1 MPSYSYTAIND
12 AGIKKKGILSAD
24 SEREARKLVKDLK
37 LTPLKI
43 SESKNLDKTL
53 RIKNKDIVL
62 MTRQLATLLEAST
75 PIVDSIDITAR
86 QTKNK
91 NLIQILYNLKEDLV
105 QGKRLGNSMK
115 KFPGIFSDTYVSMVS
130 AGDSSGNL
138 ETVFS
143 KLADYLEES
152 ASIKQKV
159 ISALTYPIVLIGF
172 SIVVIISL
180 LAFVLPQVVG
190 QFIKAGAE
198 LPFIT
203 KFLIGISNNI
213 IPILIILAVLCAVIF
228 YSYKKYVHKIENKI
242 SFDRRVL
249 NIPLLGNFI
258 LNSELERFS
267 STMELLLA
275 SGTNLDVELDEWSKI
290 FDNKFLSRIIFN
302 AKNDVV
308 EGKDFIVSLKNE
320 EVLPDIFIQLISSGY
335 RSGNLAKMFN
345 KVSHFMKSE
354 IENKRAVFLS
364 LLEPVVIILM
374 GGFIMLIVLAILIP
388 IMQMNTLAIW
398 RIKKKDLLLSN

>member
-138 ETVFS
+138 DTVFS

-152 ASIKQKV
+152 ASIRQKV
-159 ISALTYPIVLIGF
+159 ISALTYPLILIGF
-172 SIVVIISL
+172 SFIVVISL
-180 LAFVLPQVVG
+180 LAFVLPQVID

-213 IPILIILAVLCAVIF
+213 IPILLVITFLSVGF
-228 YSYKKYVHKIENKI
+228 YYLYKKYTKKEKNKLLVDKKI
-242 SFDRRVL
+242 L
-249 NIPLLGNFI
+249 AIPFLGNFI

-275 SGTNLDVELDEWSKI
+275 SGTNLDIALEGCSKI
-290 FDNKFLSRIIFN
+290 FNNQYLSNIIMN
-302 AKNDVV
+302 ARNDVV
-308 EGKDFIVSLKNE
+308 EGKDFIITMKQNE
-320 EVLPDIFIQLISSGY
+320 IFPDIFIQLIASGY
-335 RSGNLAKMFN
+335 RSGNLEKMFN
-345 KVSHFMKSE
+345 KVSNFMKSE
-354 IENKRAVFLS
+354 IENKRSVFLS
-364 LLEPVVIILM
+364 LLEPIVIIFM
-374 GGFIMLIVLAILIP
+374 GGFIMMIVLAILIP
-388 IMQMNTLAIW
+388 IMQMNTLAI
-398 RIKKKDLLLSN
+398 

>member
-1 MPSYSYTAIND
+1 MPAYSYTAINQD
-12 AGIKKKGILSAD
+12 GAKKKGILSAE

-37 LTPLKI
+37 LTPLKV
-43 SESKNLDKTL
+43 SESKDLGKTL
-53 RIKNKDIVL
+53 KIKDKDIVI

-75 PIVDSIDITAR
+75 PIVEALNITAN
-86 QTKNK
+86 QLHNK
-91 NLIQILYNLKEDLV
+91 NLVYILYSLKEDIV
-105 QGKRLGNSMK
+105 QGKRLGSSMK
-115 KFPGIFSDTYVSMVS
+115 KFPGVFSDTYISMVT

-138 ETVFS
+138 DIVFN

-159 ISALTYPIVLIGF
+159 ISALTYPLILIGF

-213 IPILIILAVLCAVIF
+213 IPILIVIVISISIIF
-228 YSYKKYVHKIENKI
+228 YFYKNYVKKIENKI
-242 SFDRRVL
+242 IFDRKLL
-249 NIPLLGNFI
+249 NTPLLGNFI

-275 SGTNLDVELDEWSKI
+275 SGTNLDVALEECSKI
-290 FDNKFLSRIIFN
+290 FNNKFLSKIILN

-320 EVLPDIFIQLISSGY
+320 GVFPDIFIQLVSSGY
-335 RSGNLAKMFN
+335 RSGNLVKMFN
-345 KVSHFMKSE
+345 KVSHFLKSE
-354 IENKRAVFLS
+354 IENKRAIFLS
-364 LLEPVVIILM
+364 LLEPIVIIFM
-374 GGFIMLIVLAILIP
+374 GGFIMMIVLAILIP
-388 IMQMNTLAIW
+388 IMQMNTLAI
-398 RIKKKDLLLSN
+398 

>member
-12 AGIKKKGILSAD
+12 AGVKKKGILSAD

-43 SESKNLDKTL
+43 SKSKNLDKTL
-53 RIKNKDIVL
+53 RTKNKDIVL

-91 NLIQILYNLKEDLV
+91 NLIHILYNLKEDLI

-115 KFPGIFSDTYVSMVS
+115 KYPSIFSDTYVSMVS

-138 ETVFS
+138 DTVFS

-152 ASIKQKV
+152 ASIRQKV
-159 ISALTYPIVLIGF
+159 ISALTYPLILIGF
-172 SIVVIISL
+172 SILVIISL
-180 LAFVLPQVVG
+180 LAFVLPQVID

-213 IPILIILAVLCAVIF
+213 IPILLVITF
-228 YSYKKYVHKIENKI
+228 LSGSSYYIYKKYTKDKKNKLLVDKKI
-242 SFDRRVL
+242 L
-249 NIPLLGNFI
+249 AIPFLGNFI

-275 SGTNLDVELDEWSKI
+275 SGTNLDIALEECSKI
-290 FDNKFLSRIIFN
+290 FNNQYLSNIVMN
-302 AKNDVV
+302 AKDDVV
-308 EGKDFIVSLKNE
+308 EGKDFIIAMKHDE
-320 EVLPDIFIQLISSGY
+320 IFPDIFIQLISSGY
-335 RSGNLAKMFN
+335 RSGNLEKMFN
-345 KVSHFMKSE
+345 KVSNFMKSE
-354 IENKRAVFLS
+354 IENKRSVFLS
-364 LLEPVVIILM
+364 LLEPIVIIFM
-374 GGFIMLIVLAILIP
+374 GGFIMMIVLAILIP
-388 IMQMNTLAIW
+388 IMQMNTLSIW
-398 RIKKKDLLLSN
+398 KPEIMKKALHL

>member
-1 MPSYSYTAIND
+1 MPAYSYTAINQD
-12 AGIKKKGILSAD
+12 GTKKKGILSAE
-24 SEREARKLVKDLK
+24 SEREARKLVKELK
-37 LTPLKI
+37 LTPLKV
-43 SESKNLDKTL
+43 SESKDLGKTL
-53 RIKNKDIVL
+53 KIKDKDIVI

-75 PIVDSIDITAR
+75 PIMEALNITAK
-86 QTKNK
+86 QLKNK
-91 NLIQILYNLKEDLV
+91 NLIYILYNLKEEII
-105 QGKRLGNSMK
+105 QGKRLGSSMK
-115 KFPGIFSDTYVSMVS
+115 KFPGVFSDTYISMVT

-138 ETVFS
+138 DIVFT

-213 IPILIILAVLCAVIF
+213 IPILIIFTVLCVIIF
-228 YSYKKYVHKIENKI
+228 YSYKNYVRKIENKI
-242 SFDRRVL
+242 SFDQRVL

-275 SGTNLDVELDEWSKI
+275 SGTNLDVALDECSKI
-290 FDNKFLSRIIFN
+290 FDNKFLSKIVVD

-320 EVLPDIFIQLISSGY
+320 GIFPDIFIQLISSGY

-364 LLEPVVIILM
+364 LLEPVVIIFM

-388 IMQMNTLAIW
+388 IMQMNTLVI
-398 RIKKKDLLLSN
+398 

>member
-1 MPSYSYTAIND
+1 MPAYSYTAINQD
-12 AGIKKKGILSAD
+12 GAKKKGILSAE

-37 LTPLKI
+37 LTPLKV
-43 SESKNLDKTL
+43 SESKDLGKTL
-53 RIKNKDIVL
+53 KIKDKDIVI

-75 PIVDSIDITAR
+75 PIVEALNITAK
-86 QTKNK
+86 QLKNK
-91 NLIQILYNLKEDLV
+91 NLIYILYNLKEEII
-105 QGKRLGNSMK
+105 QGKRLGSSMK
-115 KFPGIFSDTYVSMVS
+115 KFPGVFSDTYISMVT

-138 ETVFS
+138 DIVFS
-143 KLADYLEES
+143 KLADYLEEG

-213 IPILIILAVLCAVIF
+213 IPILIIFAVLCVIIF
-228 YSYKKYVHKIENKI
+228 YSYKNYVRKIENKI
-242 SFDRRVL
+242 SFDQRVL

-275 SGTNLDVELDEWSKI
+275 SGTNLDVALDECSKI
-290 FDNKFLSRIIFN
+290 FDNKFLSKIVVD

-320 EVLPDIFIQLISSGY
+320 GILPDIFIQLISSGY

-354 IENKRAVFLS
+354 IENKRAIFLS

-388 IMQMNTLAIW
+388 IMQMNTLAI
-398 RIKKKDLLLSN
+398 